1 MEEKKSNE
9 TEKVENSTPVVEKQK
24 VEENVVTPVTTE
36 PKKGFQLSKK
46 HIGIG
51 VAVVAL
57 VVILALLIGNSGSK
71 NVFKKTITKSYKE
84 VVKSAKEV
92 DKKLKNYDLSKNA
105 LYFDGNLK
113 VNATNDG
120 EDAGTLD
127 VEWNAGISGKDEKAY
142 GTAKINGKD
151 ENISVETLIED
162 GKTYIKSSLFDEII
176 DASENTS
183 EENLKQVFNTLTETK
198 KTNAIDVTEV
208 GQYIINALVNNLD
221 SDKIESESSELE
233 LGEKEVKVKKI
244 SYDLS
249 GKSFSKLGKAIIDE
263 LLDNDKFLEKT
274 VDLVNSYSEE
284 DDNKI
289 SKKDL
294 KDSLKSMKES
304 LSDISIDEKASFN
317 IYTKGI
323 LNKVVGYS
331 VTYDKKDYLTIA
343 FDNKNINVTY
353 DDHNED
359 KDDRQ
364 KLTLVATK
372 EKKEWNVVVKANK
385 EKIATATVR
394 ELSDEKI
401 DLDYKVTIEDEE
413 LKGSIYFTNKEKGK
427 TINGEYKAEVEYS
440 DAKVEVS
447 GEYTIE
453 VKDEV
458 EESFDTKDT
467 VKPEDID
474 TDKLEENIEKV
485 KDDEILGTI
494 LSDKLDE
501 IFKSVNNYNYYDM
514 KEVEDE
520 KVLDVLKK
528 NKAVLYVGKTYYSI
542 YSKEDSYNL
551 FSYLK
556 EAQEELGF
564 HSYYYDEYY
573 ADDDIIKKLNEGLE
587 MTCGINKTDIKTEED
602 KTEEN
607 TEEKNDETDKAE
619 EKNDTVT
626 TETETP
632 SEETSTAEC
641 DELPAI
647 YLIKDGKVVRV
658 IRGKITYEQLTEA
671 LAEIGIN

>member
-9 TEKVENSTPVVEKQK
+9 TEKVENSTPVVEEQK

-84 VVKSAKEV
+84 VVKSAKEA
-92 DKKLKNYDLSKNA
+92 DKKLKTYDLSKNA

-120 EDAGTLD
+120 EDVGTLD

-162 GKTYIKSSLFDEII
+162 GKTYIKSSLFDEIL
-176 DASENTS
+176 DASENIS
-183 EENLKQVFNTLTETK
+183 EEDLKQVFNTLTETK
-198 KTNAIDVTEV
+198 KTNATDVTEV

-274 VDLVNSYSEE
+274 VDLVNSYAEE

-294 KDSLKSMKES
+294 KESLKSMKES
-304 LSDISIDEKASFN
+304 LSDISIDEKVSFN
-317 IYTKGI
+317 IYTKGL

-401 DLDYKVTIEDEE
+401 DLDYKITMDDEE

-494 LSDKLDE
+494 VGDKLDD

-551 FSYLK
+551 FSYLR

-573 ADDDIIKKLNEGLE
+573 ADDDIVKKLNEGLE
-587 MTCGINKTDIKTEED
+587 MTCGINKIDTKTEED
-602 KTEEN
+602 K

-619 EKNDTVT
+619 EKNDNVT

>member
-9 TEKVENSTPVVEKQK
+9 NEKVENSTPVVEEQK

-51 VAVVAL
+51 VVVIAL

-84 VVKSAKEV
+84 VVKSAKEA

-113 VNATNDG
+113 VNTTNDG
-120 EDAGTLD
+120 EDVGTLD

-142 GTAKINGKD
+142 GTAKINGQD

-176 DASENTS
+176 DASENIS
-183 EENLKQVFNTLTETK
+183 EEDLKQVFNTLTETK
-198 KTNAIDVTEV
+198 KTNATDVTEV

-274 VDLVNSYSEE
+274 VDLVNSYAED

-304 LSDISIDEKASFN
+304 LSDISIDEKVSFN
-317 IYTKGI
+317 IYTKGL

-401 DLDYKVTIEDEE
+401 DLDYKITMDDEE

-494 LSDKLDE
+494 FGDKLDE

-587 MTCGINKTDIKTEED
+587 MTCGINKTDTKTEED

-632 SEETSTAEC
+632 SEETSTTEC